1 MNGRNKESTAPKGLP
16 ALPKAAL
23 VLSVGTLGDQ
33 VYSFE
38 DADGWQYHWN
48 VSEGMRLA
56 TARGELL
63 AFSPKENGITAEDV
77 EHRYPDIDVH
87 HALKSDLTKPLL
99 FVPFK
104 GKAQLVDGWHRLYL
118 AVLTG
123 WEELDVY
130 QLTQEEADACLL
142 CVLPPGRGLPLH
154 SGENP

>member
-1 MNGRNKESTAPKGLP
+1 MNGQRNDSVSAKGLP
-16 ALPKAAL
+16 GMPKAAL

-33 VYSFE
+33 VFSFE
-38 DADGWQYHWN
+38 DEDGWQYHWN
-48 VSEGMRLA
+48 VTEGMRLA
-56 TARGELL
+56 KDRGELL
-63 AFSPKENGITAEDV
+63 AFSPEENGITVQEI
-77 EHRYPDIDVH
+77 EKRYPELDVN

-99 FVPFK
+99 FLPFK
-104 GKAQLVDGWHRLYL
+104 GKSQLVDGWHRLYL

-154 SGENP
+154 SGANH